1 MRIEKS
7 GLTWKSGVLMKP
19 KHRRLWYLS
28 LIALFLGGATLI
40 ILTTLN
46 DHLLFFMMPTDVL
59 AKNPVTPI
67 RFGGLVVEESLHR
80 HNEDLL
86 TTFQVTDDKN
96 TIPVSYKGILPDLFR
111 EGQGVVAEGVWR
123 DGIFHATHL
132 LAKHDEKYM
141 PREVA
146 EALKI
151 NGQWRS
157 REESFS

>member
-1 MRIEKS
+1 
-7 GLTWKSGVLMKP
+7 MKP
-19 KHRRLWYLS
+19 KHRRLWYLN

-59 AKNPVTPI
+59 AKKPTTPI
-67 RFGGLVVEESLHR
+67 RLGGLVVGGSLRR
-80 HNEDLL
+80 HDDNLRVTFEVRDDLH
-86 TTFQVTDDKN
+86 

-111 EGQGVVAEGVWR
+111 EGQGVVAEGVWKE
-123 DGIFHATHL
+123 GIFQATHL

-146 EALKI
+146 EALKA
-151 NGQWRS
+151 NGQWRPKG
-157 REESFS
+157 ESPS

>member
-1 MRIEKS
+1 
-7 GLTWKSGVLMKP
+7 MKP

-46 DHLLFFMMPTDVL
+46 DYLLFFMTPTDVL
-59 AKNPVTPI
+59 TKKPSTPI
-67 RFGGLVVEESLHR
+67 RLGGLVVEGSFYR
-80 HNEDLL
+80 HDGNLDI
-86 TTFQVTDDKN
+86 TFQVTDNEN

-111 EGQGVVAEGVWR
+111 EGQGVVVEGVWR
-123 DGIFHATHL
+123 DGIFQATHL

-146 EALKI
+146 EALKAA
-151 NGQWRS
+151 GQWRPEGRRS
-157 REESFS
+157 P

>member
-1 MRIEKS
+1 
-7 GLTWKSGVLMKP
+7 MKP
-19 KHRRLWYLS
+19 KHKRLWHLS

-40 ILTTLN
+40 VLTTLN

-59 AKNPVTPI
+59 AKKPTTPI
-67 RFGGLVVEESLHR
+67 RLGGLVVGGSLNR
-80 HNEDLL
+80 HDGNLL
-86 TTFQVTDDKN
+86 MTFQVTDDKH

-123 DGIFHATHL
+123 DGVFQATHL

-146 EALKI
+146 EALKA

-157 REESFS
+157 KGESSS

>member
-1 MRIEKS
+1 
-7 GLTWKSGVLMKP
+7 MKP

-28 LIALFLGGATLI
+28 LIALFLGGVTLI

-59 AKNPVTPI
+59 AKKPTTPI
-67 RFGGLVVEESLHR
+67 RLGGLVVGGSLHR
-80 HNEDLL
+80 HDDNLRV
-86 TTFQVTDDKN
+86 TFKVTDDLN

-111 EGQGVVAEGVWR
+111 EGQGVVAEGVWKE
-123 DGIFHATHL
+123 GVFQASHL

-146 EALKI
+146 EALKA
-151 NGQWRS
+151 NGQWRPKG
-157 REESFS
+157 ESPS